1 MKRAAPASIFL
12 SAIIVVVVLISVG
25 YLFVVD
31 PERQTVSSLDGR
43 VTVSGLTRES
53 QSFSI
58 DASEALGGTLIGPV
72 YEIQPADAILEEP
85 VTVTFDIS
93 DRERASELVVYR
105 YDNDLMMWVQAEAVI
120 VHSADLLSV
129 EADRL
134 GDFSLGLP
142 LEITSP
148 MFLSVYD
155 ELLDM
160 APEGAVGYE
169 VGVAVGSGQE
179 PRIQIPGSVQTGGCD
194 GLLTQGNREE
204 TSIQERDL
212 HVLLSDIDTLTR
224 FTFVARWFVSDL
236 GGCPEGVDLESFEI
250 M

>member
-1 MKRAAPASIFL
+1 MKRATPGSILL
-12 SAIIVVVVLISVG
+12 SVIIMIVVVISVG
-25 YLFVVD
+25 YLFVID
-31 PERQTVSSLDGR
+31 PEQQTVSSLDGR

-53 QSFSI
+53 QSFSVE
-58 DASEALGGTLIGPV
+58 ASEGLGGTLVGPV
-72 YEIQPADAILEEP
+72 YEIQPADAFLEEP

-105 YDNDLMMWVQAEAVI
+105 YDEDLMMWAQVEAVI
-120 VHSADLLSV
+120 VHSTDLLSI

-142 LEITSP
+142 LEISSP

-155 ELLDM
+155 ELLEM

-169 VGVAVGSGQE
+169 VGVAVGADLE
-179 PRIQIPGSVQTGGCD
+179 PRVQIPGSVQTGGCG

-204 TSIQERDL
+204 ISIQERDL

-236 GGCPEGVDLESFEI
+236 GGCPEGVDLESFELL
-250 M
+250 